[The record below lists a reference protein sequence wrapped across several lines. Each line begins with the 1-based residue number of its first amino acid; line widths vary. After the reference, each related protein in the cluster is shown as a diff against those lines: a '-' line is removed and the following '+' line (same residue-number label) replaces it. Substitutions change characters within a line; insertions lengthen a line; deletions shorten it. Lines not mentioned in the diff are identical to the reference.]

1 MRFLVTCARKDLRRR
16 LADPMALILWLSMPL
31 LIGGLMSLIFGGGSN
46 TPLSIRVLLV
56 DEDAS
61 LMGRLLSG
69 AAGSGQASFLD
80 IEPVNRDDGYAQ
92 MNAGDASALV
102 VLPSGFTDAVI
113 NERPTT
119 ITLVRNPSERILPAI
134 VQTGAEMLVEA
145 LFYVQRTMGEPL
157 RQIRTQTSG
166 VDQFPTNTT
175 VAAISGSINDR
186 LRSASPLLFPPA
198 LALEFVSTGAAAN
211 PAEMNFGVLFLPSML
226 FMAVLFISQGMADDV
241 WSEKEDG
248 TLRRAAVLPHSLATF
263 LAGKLVAAGAIM
275 VAVGAFVLA
284 VLVWMGAATIARV
297 PAALLW
303 VIFAGTALYC
313 FFLVLQVLASS
324 RRGAHALSNVVVFPM
339 MMIGGAFFPFEAM
352 PEWMR
357 AIGAWTPNGLAL
369 VRFKEIVAGTAT
381 LPGVLGSALA
391 IGLPAAVLF
400 MLSARLAAGRFAS
413 RD

>member
-1 MRFLVTCARKDLRRR
+1 MRFLMTCARKDLRRR
-16 LADPMALILWLSMPL
+16 LADPMALVLWLAIPL
-31 LIGGLMSLIFGGGSN
+31 FIGGLMSLIFGGGSS
-46 TPLSIRVLLV
+46 TQLSIHVLLV

-61 LMGRLLSG
+61 LVGQLLSG
-69 AAGSGQASFLD
+69 AAGSGQASLLD
-80 IEPVNRDDGYAQ
+80 IERVTRDDGYAR

-113 NERPTT
+113 NERPAAM
-119 ITLVRNPSERILPAI
+119 TLVRNPSERILPAI

-145 LFYVQRTMGEPL
+145 LFYVQRAMGEPL
-157 RQIRTQTSG
+157 RQIRSQTSG
-166 VDQFPTNTT
+166 TDQFPTNAT

-186 LRSASPLLFPPA
+186 LRSAGQWLFPPA
-198 LALEFVSTGAAAN
+198 LALEFVNTGAAAS
-211 PAEMNFGVLFLPSML
+211 PAQMNFGALFLPSML

-241 WSEKEDG
+241 WSEKEEG

-275 VAVGAFVLA
+275 AAVGAVVLV
-284 VLVWMGAATIARV
+284 VLVWMGAATIARL

-313 FFLVLQVLASS
+313 FFLVLQILASS

-357 AIGAWTPNGLAL
+357 AVGAWTPNGLAL

-391 IGLPAAVLF
+391 IGVPAAVLF
-400 MLSARLAAGRFAS
+400 QLSARLAGGRFAS